1 MSGTKLLFLSIIA
14 SSFFLTGCGSSTA
27 QIINSESESQL
38 KVRSYQTKT
47 YDNISKTKAI
57 RSTIAVLQDLG
68 FVIDKADSLT
78 GTVSGTKL
86 DGYKIVMS
94 VTIRQTQKSV
104 KVRANAQYGVE
115 AIKDPKIYQDFF
127 VSLDKGM
134 FLEKNA
140 L

>member
-1 MSGTKLLFLSIIA
+1 
-14 SSFFLTGCGSSTA
+14 
-27 QIINSESESQL
+27 
-38 KVRSYQTKT
+38 VRSYQTKT
-47 YDNISKTKAI
+47 YDNISKVKAI

-86 DGYKIVMS
+86 DGYKIVMG
-94 VTIRQTQKSV
+94 VTIRQAQKSV

>member
-1 MSGTKLLFLSIIA
+1 MSNTKLLFFSIIV
-14 SSFFLTGCGSSTA
+14 STFFLNGCVNSKT
-27 QIINSESESQL
+27 QIVNSESESQL

-47 YDNISKTKAI
+47 YDNISKVKAI
-57 RSTIAVLQDLG
+57 RATIAVLQDLG
-68 FVIDKADSLT
+68 FVIDRADSLT

-104 KVRANAQYGVE
+104 KVRANAQYGLK

-127 VSLDKGM
+127 VFLNKGM

>member
-1 MSGTKLLFLSIIA
+1 MNNTKLLFLSIVT
-14 SSFFLTGCGSSTA
+14 SSFLLTGCGSSTA

-47 YDNISKTKAI
+47 YDNISKVKAI

-86 DGYKIVMS
+86 DGYKIVMG
-94 VTIRQTQKSV
+94 VTIRQAQKSV

>member
-1 MSGTKLLFLSIIA
+1 MNIKKLLLLSVIT
-14 SSFFLTGCGSSTA
+14 SSFLLTGCGSSTA

-47 YDNISKTKAI
+47 YDNISKVKVI
-57 RSTIAVLQDLG
+57 RATIAVLQDLG

-94 VTIRQTQKSV
+94 ITIRQMQKSV
-104 KVRANAQYGVE
+104 KIRANAQYGMQV
-115 AIKDPKIYQDFF
+115 IKDPQIYQDFF

>member
-1 MSGTKLLFLSIIA
+1 MSNTKLLFLSIIT
-14 SSFFLTGCGSSTA
+14 STFFLNGCVNSKT
-27 QIINSESESQL
+27 QIVNSESESQL

-57 RSTIAVLQDLG
+57 RATIAVLQDLG
-68 FVIDKADSLT
+68 FVIDRADSLT

-104 KVRANAQYGVE
+104 KVRTNAQYGLK

>member
-1 MSGTKLLFLSIIA
+1 MG
-14 SSFFLTGCGSSTA
+14 
-27 QIINSESESQL
+27 
-38 KVRSYQTKT
+38 
-47 YDNISKTKAI
+47 
-57 RSTIAVLQDLG
+57 
-68 FVIDKADSLT
+68 
-78 GTVSGTKL
+78 
-86 DGYKIVMS
+86 
-94 VTIRQTQKSV
+94 VTIRQAQKSV

>member
-1 MSGTKLLFLSIIA
+1 MGAKLLFLSIII
-14 SSFFLTGCGSSTA
+14 SSFLLSGCGSSTA

-47 YDNISKTKAI
+47 YANISKIKAI
-57 RSTIAVLQDLG
+57 RGTISVLQDLG
-68 FVIDKADSLT
+68 FVIDRADSLT

-94 VTIRQTQKSV
+94 VTIRQAKKSV

-115 AIKDPKIYQDFF
+115 SIKDPKIYQDFF

>member
-1 MSGTKLLFLSIIA
+1 MNIKKILLLSVIT
-14 SSFFLTGCGSSTA
+14 SSFLLTGCVSSTA
-27 QIINSESESQL
+27 QIIHSESESQL
-38 KVRSYQTKT
+38 KVRSYQTKI
-47 YDNISKTKAI
+47 YDNISKVKAI
-57 RSTIAVLQDLG
+57 RATIAVLQDLG

-94 VTIRQTQKSV
+94 VTIRQAQKSV
-104 KVRANAQYGVE
+104 KIRANAQYGIE

>member
-1 MSGTKLLFLSIIA
+1 MNIKKLLLLSVVT
-14 SSFFLTGCGSSTA
+14 SSFLLAGCVSSTA
-27 QIINSESESQL
+27 QIINSESQSQL
-38 KVRSYQTKT
+38 KVRSYQTKV
-47 YDNISKTKAI
+47 YDNISKIKAT

-68 FVIDKADSLT
+68 FVIDKADLLT

-86 DGYKIVMS
+86 DGYKLVMS
-94 VTIRQTQKSV
+94 ITIRQAQKSV
-104 KVRANAQYGVE
+104 KVRANAQYGIK

>member
-1 MSGTKLLFLSIIA
+1 MNSTKLLLSIVTL
-14 SSFFLTGCGSSTA
+14 SFLLAGCGSSTT

-38 KVRSYQTKT
+38 KVRSYQTKI
-47 YDNISKTKAI
+47 YDNISKIKAI
-57 RSTIAVLQDLG
+57 RGTIAVLQDLG

-94 VTIRQTQKSV
+94 VTIRQAQKSV
-104 KVRANAQYGVE
+104 KVRANAQYGVK

>member
-1 MSGTKLLFLSIIA
+1 MSNIKLLSLSIVV
-14 SSFFLTGCGSSTA
+14 SSFLLTGCVNSTA

-38 KVRSYQTKT
+38 KVRSYQTKI
-47 YDNISKTKAI
+47 YDNISKIKAI

-86 DGYKIVMS
+86 DGYKIVIS
-94 VTIRQTQKSV
+94 VTIRQVQKSV
-104 KVRANAQYGVE
+104 KVRANAQYGIK

>member
-1 MSGTKLLFLSIIA
+1 MNRKLLFLSVAILPFI
-14 SSFFLTGCGSSTA
+14 FTGCSGSTA

-38 KVRSYQTKT
+38 QVRSYQTKT
-47 YDNISKTKAI
+47 YDNISKTQAI

-78 GTVSGTKL
+78 GTVSATKL
-86 DGYKIVMS
+86 DGYKITMS

-104 KVRANAQYGVE
+104 KVRANAQFGIE

-134 FLEKNA
+134 FLEKYT

>member
-1 MSGTKLLFLSIIA
+1 MSNTKLLFFSIIV
-14 SSFFLTGCGSSTA
+14 SSFFLTGCGSSIT

-57 RSTIAVLQDLG
+57 RGIIAVLQDLG
-68 FVIDKADSLT
+68 FVIDRADSLT

-104 KVRANAQYGVE
+104 KVRANAQYGLK

>member
-1 MSGTKLLFLSIIA
+1 MNSTKLLLLSIIA
-14 SSFFLTGCGSSTA
+14 SSFLLTGCGSSTA

-47 YDNISKTKAI
+47 YNNISKVKAI

-68 FVIDKADSLT
+68 FVIDKADLLT

-94 VTIRQTQKSV
+94 VTIRQAQKSV

>member
-1 MSGTKLLFLSIIA
+1 MNSTKLLLLSIIA
-14 SSFFLTGCGSSTA
+14 SSFLLTGCGSSTA

-47 YDNISKTKAI
+47 YDNISKVKAI

-68 FVIDKADSLT
+68 FVIDKADLLT

-94 VTIRQTQKSV
+94 VTIRQAQKSV

>member
-1 MSGTKLLFLSIIA
+1 MNNTKLLLLSLITL
-14 SSFFLTGCGSSTA
+14 SSLLIGCASSTA

-38 KVRSYQTKT
+38 EVRSYQTKI
-47 YDNISKTKAI
+47 YDDISKIQAI

-68 FVIDKADSLT
+68 FVIDKADTLT
-78 GTVSGTKL
+78 GTVSATKL
-86 DGYKIVMS
+86 DGYKITMS
-94 VTIRQTQKSV
+94 VTIRQTKKSV
-104 KVRANAQYGVE
+104 KVRANAQFGLE

-127 VSLDKGM
+127 VSLGKGM

>member
-1 MSGTKLLFLSIIA
+1 MNNTKLLFLSIVT
-14 SSFFLTGCGSSTA
+14 SSFLLTGCGSSTA

-47 YDNISKTKAI
+47 YDNISKVKAI

-94 VTIRQTQKSV
+94 VTIRQAQKSV
-104 KVRANAQYGVE
+104 KIRANAQYGIE

-134 FLEKNA
+134 FLEKNV

>member
-1 MSGTKLLFLSIIA
+1 MNNTKLLFLSIVT
-14 SSFFLTGCGSSTA
+14 SSFLLTGCGSSTA

-47 YDNISKTKAI
+47 YDNISKVKAI

-94 VTIRQTQKSV
+94 VTIRQAQKSV
-104 KVRANAQYGVE
+104 KVRANAQYGLK

>member
-1 MSGTKLLFLSIIA
+1 MNSTKLLFLSIITLP
-14 SSFFLTGCGSSTA
+14 FLLTGCGSSTA

-57 RSTIAVLQDLG
+57 RATIAVLQDLG

-94 VTIRQTQKSV
+94 VTIRQTKKSV
-104 KVRANAQYGVE
+104 KVRANAQYGIE